1 MDNMNDI
8 DLTLARP
15 DHITSLATSAHLV
28 QVQTKLWSATK
39 TDKEVSAEVT
49 VNKRAKEHSAKVV
62 KNLFTGDRDY
72 RALALYRQSIS
83 NWNKRLTWD
92 WAGDFRCLPQFS
104 LTTWLKEF
112 RVHTTNYLEL
122 KDRFL
127 ASYEDKIQ
135 MQAFEQG
142 DMFKRSDY
150 PSLSEVDSRI
160 TIGHMMIEVPTS
172 DFRSSVSNDL
182 AEDLNRHYQ
191 REAEKIVKRIM
202 DQSWSRLHM
211 YVDRLAHACS
221 DTTANKDGKESK
233 PRVYQSTIDQTKEL
247 VDLLDSFNIT
257 KDPDLAEATRA
268 IRDTLRGIDAEVI
281 RESSATRA
289 AIKSEI
295 SEVMN
300 KFKTR
305 NVFSDDD
312 E

>member
-1 MDNMNDI
+1 
-8 DLTLARP
+8 
-15 DHITSLATSAHLV
+15 
-28 QVQTKLWSATK
+28 
-39 TDKEVSAEVT
+39 
-49 VNKRAKEHSAKVV
+49 
-62 KNLFTGDRDY
+62 
-72 RALALYRQSIS
+72 
-83 NWNKRLTWD
+83 
-92 WAGDFRCLPQFS
+92 
-104 LTTWLKEF
+104 
-112 RVHTTNYLEL
+112 
-122 KDRFL
+122 
-127 ASYEDKIQ
+127 
-135 MQAFEQG
+135 
-142 DMFKRSDY
+142 
-150 PSLSEVDSRI
+150 
-160 TIGHMMIEVPTS
+160 
-172 DFRSSVSNDL
+172 
-182 AEDLNRHYQ
+182 
-191 REAEKIVKRIM
+191 
-202 DQSWSRLHM
+202 M

>member
-1 MDNMNDI
+1 MGHTMNMSLDI
-8 DLTLARP
+8 TLDKP

-39 TDKEVSAEVT
+39 TDKEISAEVT
-49 VNKRAKEHSAKVV
+49 TGKRANEQSAKVV
-62 KNLFTGDRDY
+62 KNLFTGDREY
-72 RALALYRQSIS
+72 RALALYRQTIS

-92 WAGDFRCLPQFS
+92 WAGDFRCLPMFS
-104 LTTWLKEF
+104 LEQWLNEY
-112 RVHTTNYLEL
+112 RVHEKNYVEL
-122 KDRFL
+122 KDTFL

-135 MQAFEQG
+135 NQAFAQG

-150 PSLSEVDSRI
+150 PSLNEVSSRI
-160 TIGHMMIEVPTS
+160 GISYMLIEVPTS

-191 REAEKIVKRIM
+191 REAEKIVKRLM

-211 YVDRLAHACS
+211 YVERLAHACS
-221 DTTANKDGKESK
+221 DSTSNKDGKESK

-247 VDLLDSFNIT
+247 VNLLDSFNIT
-257 KDPDLAEATRA
+257 NDPDLAEATRS
-268 IRDTLRGIDAEVI
+268 IRETLKGIDAEVI

-289 AIKSEI
+289 AVKSEI
-295 SEVMN
+295 NEVLT
-300 KFKTR
+300 KFKAR
-305 NVFSDDD
+305 NVFED